1 MNTLSQHV
9 CFYIEEMHMY
19 VYCTYMHSFIGCPAP
34 LSCPAPSLQGPQM
47 ELIDREVEVLQS
59 LRHPHIIH
67 LEEVLETP
75 KVRFEGGWGG

>member
-1 MNTLSQHV
+1 
-9 CFYIEEMHMY
+9 
-19 VYCTYMHSFIGCPAP
+19 
-34 LSCPAPSLQGPQM
+34 M

-75 KVRFEGGWGG
+75 KVRFEGRGEVKSDSGTLMCGSLQERRGEMHWMRASSFDRHTAMQ

>member
-1 MNTLSQHV
+1 
-9 CFYIEEMHMY
+9 
-19 VYCTYMHSFIGCPAP
+19 
-34 LSCPAPSLQGPQM
+34 M

-75 KVRFEGGWGG
+75 KVRFEGGGRLRVTVVHLCVAPYKKDVERCTG

>member
-1 MNTLSQHV
+1 
-9 CFYIEEMHMY
+9 
-19 VYCTYMHSFIGCPAP
+19 
-34 LSCPAPSLQGPQM
+34 M

-75 KVRFEGGWGG
+75 KVRFEGGGEVKSDSGTLMCGSLQERHGEMHWMRASSFGWHTAMQ

>member
-1 MNTLSQHV
+1 
-9 CFYIEEMHMY
+9 
-19 VYCTYMHSFIGCPAP
+19 
-34 LSCPAPSLQGPQM
+34 M

-75 KVRFEGGWGG
+75 KVRLEGGGLGVTVVRLCTAPYKSNVARCTG